1 MSDPI
6 VHIKTDGIANSDY
19 PIKEIPFN
27 VTKATI
33 HLDYSSRAPVTVILH
48 GSGDIAA
55 ECAAGVRKIIIDG
68 KVYRLVVDEIETAIL
83 QACSTP
89 DVLEDKSLLPKAIT
103 KFDGTEWIEK

>member
-33 HLDYSSRAPVTVILH
+33 HLDYSSRAPVKPMSVKIDPVAVPTGVVKF
-48 GSGDIAA
+48 SPPAA
-55 ECAAGVRKIIIDG
+55 VP
-68 KVYRLVVDEIETAIL
+68 L
-83 QACSTP
+83 
-89 DVLEDKSLLPKAIT
+89 
-103 KFDGTEWIEK
+103 